1 MKGKTIGGTVDQAKD
16 AVPHARRRA
25 PYWEWVE
32 MYRRGIEPAR
42 IAEVCGAAASTVR
55 YHLQIA
61 AKKEP
66 ALRGQH
72 AAAAPVRVPSDTAL
86 QRMHDVVSFYHTEGR
101 LPAVHSASSG
111 EQALGSWLYRRRR
124 ELETGTLSP
133 VLREGLS
140 VIPGWD
146 KATRK
151 VEDKARWQRRLREV
165 EAFRKAG
172 GALPRHQKTDD
183 PLERTLGV
191 WLHGQR
197 INDNQGKLAPEK
209 KSQLDHILPG
219 WREGRPRTGGRRRS
233 QP

>member
-1 MKGKTIGGTVDQAKD
+1 VDQAREV
-16 AVPHARRRA
+16 VPHGRRSA

-42 IAEVCGAAASTVR
+42 IAEVCGAAANTVR

-61 AKKEP
+61 AKQEP

-72 AAAAPVRVPSDTAL
+72 AAAAPVKRPSAAAL
-86 QRMHDVVSFYHTEGR
+86 QRMHGVISFYRTEGR
-101 LPAVHSASSG
+101 LPAVHAASSG

-124 ELETGTLSP
+124 ESEAGTLSP
-133 VLREGLS
+133 ALREGLS

-146 KATRK
+146 KAPRK
-151 VEDKARWQRRLREV
+151 VEDEARWQRRLREV

-183 PLERTLGV
+183 PVERTLGV

-197 INDNQGKLAPEK
+197 INDSEGKLAPEK
-209 KSQLDHILPG
+209 KSQLDQLLPG
-219 WREGRPRTGGRRRS
+219 WREGRPRTGGRRRP

>member
-1 MKGKTIGGTVDQAKD
+1 MDQAKE
-16 AVPHARRRA
+16 AVQHGRRRA

-32 MYRRGIEPAR
+32 MYRRGIEPAK
-42 IAEVCGAAASTVR
+42 IAEVCGAPASTVR
-55 YHLQIA
+55 YHLQVA
-61 AKKEP
+61 AKQEP
-66 ALRGQH
+66 ALRDQH
-72 AAAAPVRVPSDTAL
+72 AAAGPVKVPSDAAL
-86 QRMHDVVSFYHTEGR
+86 QRMHDVVTFYHTHGR
-101 LPAVHSASSG
+101 LPAVHATSSA

-124 ELETGTLSP
+124 ESEDDTLSP
-133 VLREGLS
+133 ALRDGLS

-146 KATRK
+146 KASRK
-151 VEDKARWQRRLREV
+151 VKNEARWQRRLREV

-183 PLERTLGV
+183 RVERTLGV

-209 KSQLDHILPG
+209 KSQLDQILPG
-219 WREGRPRTGGRRRS
+219 WRQGRPRTGGRRRS